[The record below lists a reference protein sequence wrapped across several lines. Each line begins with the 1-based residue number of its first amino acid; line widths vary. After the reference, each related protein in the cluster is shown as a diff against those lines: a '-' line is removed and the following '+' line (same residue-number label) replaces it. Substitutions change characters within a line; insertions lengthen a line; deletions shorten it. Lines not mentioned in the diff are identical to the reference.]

1 MAPASASGGASALN
15 GSGWITVRVPRSC
28 CRRSVAVIPSA
39 PPWVEVKWSQEEQ
52 GEFNRRADGEA
63 GRALSVVAEPLVT
76 PIITAADTRRN
87 YPPPRGF
94 PRGALPGPPVPNA
107 LGHPRRAPATPT
119 ARAQQTA
126 APTAGHRGGT
136 GAPGGGFPLVSVV
149 RCWT

>member
-52 GEFNRRADGEA
+52 GELDRRADGEA

-87 YPPPRGF
+87 YPPSGIPQPSLPVSPF
-94 PRGALPGPPVPNA
+94 PKPLAYP
-107 LGHPRRAPATPT
+107 
-119 ARAQQTA
+119 QA
-126 APTAGHRGGT
+126 APPH
-136 GAPGGGFPLVSVV
+136 PH
-149 RCWT
+149 

>member
-52 GEFNRRADGEA
+52 GEFDRRADGEA

-76 PIITAADTRRN
+76 PITTAADTRRN
-87 YPPPRGF
+87 YPPIGI
-94 PRGALPGPPVPNA
+94 
-107 LGHPRRAPATPT
+107 PRRLNTREPVSQTLRYPPTSPATPPP
-119 ARAQQTA
+119 RAT
-126 APTAGHRGGT
+126 
-136 GAPGGGFPLVSVV
+136 
-149 RCWT
+149 